1 MLSFWS
7 TRKSEFFTGG
17 GEFEIINASKEFQ
30 KEMNALWSNIR
41 KNVSD
46 KDLPQSIMLCSAS
59 SGEGCSTI
67 VTGLGMFA
75 ARHSNK
81 KVAIVDTQMESLY
94 LSDFLCEHNP
104 ELSMEE
110 EGNFGNIGF
119 REYTLTNRNL
129 FFIQII
135 NPDDFDRSEEF
146 DSNFETFLTFLKSSY
161 DFIFFDSAP
170 VLTSAIPNILAEK
183 IDHIIFVVSA
193 ERLNQRK
200 LVSAI
205 NSISCE
211 REKLL
216 GVVMNKKR
224 NVLPGFLNKLI
235 G

>member
-1 MLSFWS
+1 MSFWS
-7 TRKSEFFTGG
+7 SRRSELVATGG
-17 GEFEIINASKEFQ
+17 DFEIINSSKEFQ

-46 KDLPQSIMLCSAS
+46 SDLPRTILFCSS
-59 SGEGCSTI
+59 SRDEGCSTI
-67 VTGLGMFA
+67 TTGLSMFA

-81 KVAIVDTQMESLY
+81 KVAIVDTQLEELY
-94 LSDFLCEHNP
+94 LTDFLLEHYP

-110 EGNFGNIGF
+110 EATSSSIGF

-129 FFIQII
+129 YFIQII
-135 NPDDFDRSEEF
+135 NPGDMNDSEE
-146 DSNFETFLTFLKSSY
+146 SISSFESFLVYLKNTY

-170 VLTSAIPNILAEK
+170 VLTAPVSNFLANRL
-183 IDHIIFVVSA
+183 DHIIFVVSA
-193 ERLNQRK
+193 NRFNQLK

-211 REKLL
+211 KEKLL
-216 GVVMNKKR
+216 GIVMNKRR
-224 NVLPGFLNKLI
+224 NALPGFLNKLI

>member
-1 MLSFWS
+1 MSFWS
-7 TRKSEFFTGG
+7 TKKSEFVTGG
-17 GEFEIINASKEFQ
+17 GDFEIINASKEFQ

-59 SGEGCSTI
+59 HGEGCSTI
-67 VTGLGMFA
+67 TTGLGMFA
-75 ARHSNK
+75 SRHSNK

-94 LSDFLCEHNP
+94 LADFLSEHYP
-104 ELSMEE
+104 ELSLEE
-110 EGNFGNIGF
+110 EGNFQNIGF
-119 REYTLTNRNL
+119 RGYTLTNRNL
-129 FFIQII
+129 FFIQIV
-135 NPDDFDRSEEF
+135 NPEHFDRSEEF
-146 DSNFETFLTFLKSSY
+146 DSSFETFITFLKSNY

-170 VLTSAIPNILAEK
+170 VLSSPIANILAEK
-183 IDHIIFVVSA
+183 LDRIVFVVSA

-211 REKLL
+211 KEKLL
-216 GVVMNKKR
+216 GVVMNKRR
-224 NVLPGFLNKLI
+224 NLLPGFLNKLI